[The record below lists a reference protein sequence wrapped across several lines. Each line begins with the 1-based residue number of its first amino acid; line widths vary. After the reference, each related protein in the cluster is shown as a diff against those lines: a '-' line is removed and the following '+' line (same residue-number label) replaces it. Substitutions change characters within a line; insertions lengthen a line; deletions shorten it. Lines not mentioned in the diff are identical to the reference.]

1 MKKIILLISI
11 YFFINEVQASTKS
24 NIINNLK
31 NIDNLSFNFEQNIN
45 DKLENGN
52 CIVNYPKKIFC
63 KYNSSNQ
70 KILVSNGQSLVIKT
84 TSSYYSYPLDKT
96 PLNLILDKK
105 FLINKSVRCVKN
117 TKIQSL

>member
-11 YFFINEVQASTKS
+11 YFFINEVQASSKS

-52 CIVNYPKKIFC
+52 CIVNYPKK
-63 KYNSSNQ
+63 N
-70 KILVSNGQSLVIKT
+70 IL
-84 TSSYYSYPLDKT
+84 
-96 PLNLILDKK
+96 
-105 FLINKSVRCVKN
+105 
-117 TKIQSL
+117 

>member
-11 YFFINEVQASTKS
+11 YFFINQVQASTKS

-52 CIVNYPKKIFC
+52 CIVNYPKKYFVNIIQVTR
-63 KYNSSNQ
+63 KY
-70 KILVSNGQSLVIKT
+70 
-84 TSSYYSYPLDKT
+84 
-96 PLNLILDKK
+96 
-105 FLINKSVRCVKN
+105 
-117 TKIQSL
+117 